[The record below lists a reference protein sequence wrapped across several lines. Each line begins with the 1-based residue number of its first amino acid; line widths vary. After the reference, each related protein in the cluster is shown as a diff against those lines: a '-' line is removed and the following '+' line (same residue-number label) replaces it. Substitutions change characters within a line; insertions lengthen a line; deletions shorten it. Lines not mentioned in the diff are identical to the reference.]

1 MNACSLIRN
10 ISGELFREYFDKG
23 YIEELPHDPGDI
35 LVLFPV
41 YGDLIVLE
49 DFKLYRVKDC
59 LGAAFCYYDD
69 MMVQVWFSN
78 GFWTGDIV

>member
-10 ISGELFREYFDKG
+10 ISGELFREYLNKG
-23 YIEELPHDPGDI
+23 EFQELPHDPGNI

-41 YGDLIVLE
+41 YGDLIVLK
-49 DFKLYRVKDC
+49 DFKLYLVKDC
-59 LGAAFCYYDD
+59 LGAVFCYYDD

-78 GFWTGDIV
+78 GFWTGDIL